1 MENVWKR
8 NAGGCMHWT
17 IVYRRRKK
25 PLVCRVPSYRYGPA
39 QACSEHTKRVFENG
53 SPFVNVKTSGH
64 PKFTEIQSGKIVLD
78 K

>member
-1 MENVWKR
+1 MD
-8 NAGGCMHWT
+8 H
-17 IVYRRRKK
+17 
-25 PLVCRVPSYRYGPA
+25 L
-39 QACSEHTKRVFENG
+39 QNG